1 MMMRR
6 RLMSG
11 RWLVIAVLCAS
22 FAAGCGGD
30 DAGNEASA
38 TDWAD
43 DVCSA
48 ISTWTASVAATAESL
63 RADPGEDAL
72 RNAVDNFQSSTNDF
86 VDELQG
92 LGAPETEAGE
102 QAKASVDKLADDV
115 DENVS
120 QMKSAV
126 DDVSG
131 VSGIVEAVTVVSAGL
146 SRLAEEV
153 STTIASLQDL
163 DTGGELEQAFRDA
176 DSCDEFG

>member
-1 MMMRR
+1 MCRR
-6 RLMSG
+6 ISSG
-11 RWLVIAVLCAS
+11 RWVVIAVLCAALAS
-22 FAAGCGGD
+22 GCGGD
-30 DAGNEASA
+30 DGGSEASA
-38 TDWAD
+38 TEWAE

-63 RADPGEDAL
+63 RADPGEEAL
-72 RNAVDNFQSSTNDF
+72 RDAVDNFESSTSDF
-86 VDELQG
+86 VDELGQ

-120 QMKSAV
+120 QMKRAV

-146 SRLAEEV
+146 SRLAAEV
-153 STTIASLQDL
+153 SATITSLQGL
-163 DTGGELEQAFRDA
+163 DTSGELEQAFRDA
-176 DSCDEFG
+176 ESCDEFG